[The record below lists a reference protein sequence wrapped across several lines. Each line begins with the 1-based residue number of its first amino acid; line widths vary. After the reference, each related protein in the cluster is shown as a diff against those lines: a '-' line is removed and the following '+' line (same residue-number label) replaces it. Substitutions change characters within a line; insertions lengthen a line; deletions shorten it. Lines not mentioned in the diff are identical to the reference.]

1 MGSAAR
7 RNHTGAMT
15 DESTSDPT
23 EPLEPPEAGN
33 PVDTDAPAPPP
44 PPPTGEP
51 VQGRLL
57 RRSRSDRVIA
67 GVAGGL
73 GNYFGI
79 DPVIVRI
86 VFLVLA
92 LFGGSGVLLYLVGWL
107 VIAKEGRD
115 ESRALQSL
123 RGSPEGNRGGLFLIL
138 AIVGLLIITSPLVW
152 WPGFGLGN
160 GLALPLLL
168 VAAGV
173 ALFVWP
179 ADGLD
184 IHRRW
189 HDDHRDEWHAARS
202 EMSEARRETRE
213 AWRESRREWRH
224 GYRRGFDD
232 DTATPAPPPPPA
244 APPSSPPEPRP
255 KAFLGPLALAALLL
269 FTGSAVF
276 AHRVDWIDL
285 DPAVFLGIVLV
296 IIGAVLVLS
305 AFLGRARGLI
315 ILGVMLLPIA
325 WTVNAVDLTWWDGV
339 GEESHT
345 IDSLSELEDEYRY
358 GIGEFII
365 DLSDL
370 DLEGETRDLAV
381 GLTIG
386 EAIVYVP
393 EGMHVNIDLDGRIG
407 EVRVDDGIADR
418 LDDDGLDIA
427 ITTEIGDPDGGTLNL
442 DFDLGIGSGRVEVCS
457 TDPSTAGVQRCP

>member
-1 MGSAAR
+1 MGAR
-7 RNHTGAMT
+7 DGKGDTGAMN
-15 DESTSDPT
+15 DESTPDPTDPTDPT
-23 EPLEPPEAGN
+23 EPTEAPESGN
-33 PVDTDAPAPPP
+33 PVDTDTPLP
-44 PPPTGEP
+44 PPPTGDP
-51 VQGRLL
+51 TPTRLL

-73 GNYFGI
+73 GNYFGV

-86 VFLVLA
+86 AFLVLA

-107 VIAKEGRD
+107 IIAKEGHD

-123 RGSPEGNRGGLFLIL
+123 RGSPQGNRGGLFLIL
-138 AIVGLLIITSPLVW
+138 VIVGLLIITSPLVW
-152 WPGFGLGN
+152 WPGFGFGN

-168 VAAGV
+168 IAAGV

-184 IHRRW
+184 FGGRR
-189 HDDHRDEWHAARS
+189 HDEHHEQWRTARS
-202 EMSEARRETRE
+202 EMGEARRETRE
-213 AWRESRREWRH
+213 AWRETRREWRH
-224 GYRRGFDD
+224 GYQRGFETD
-232 DTATPAPPPPPA
+232 ATTPAPPAPPPPP
-244 APPSSPPEPRP
+244 PEPGP
-255 KAFLGPLALAALLL
+255 KAFLGPLTLALLL
-269 FTGSAVF
+269 LVTGGAVF
-276 AHRVDWIDL
+276 ADRVDWIKVDV
-285 DPAVFLGIVLV
+285 AIFLGIILV
-296 IIGAVLVLS
+296 VIGSMLVLS

-315 ILGVMLLPIA
+315 VLGVLLLPIA
-325 WTVNAVDLTWWDGV
+325 WTVNAIDLTWWDGV
-339 GEESHT
+339 GDETHT
-345 IDSLSELEDEYRY
+345 IDNLSDLEDEYRY
-358 GIGEFII
+358 GIGQFII

-370 DLEGETRDLAV
+370 DLEGESRDLAV

-407 EVRVDDGIADR
+407 EIRVDGGSPDR
-418 LDDDGLDIA
+418 TDEGFDNA

-457 TDPSTAGVQRCP
+457 LDSATPGVQRCP

>member
-1 MGSAAR
+1 MGAR
-7 RNHTGAMT
+7 TGTGDTGVMT
-15 DESTSDPT
+15 DESTPDPT
-23 EPLEPPEAGN
+23 
-33 PVDTDAPAPPP
+33 DTDTPPPP
-44 PPPTGEP
+44 PPPTTGDP
-51 VQGRLL
+51 TTTRLL

-73 GNYFGI
+73 GNYFGV

-86 VFLVLA
+86 AFLVLA
-92 LFGGSGVLLYLVGWL
+92 LFGGSGVLVYLIGWL

-138 AIVGLLIITSPLVW
+138 VIVGLLIITSPLVW
-152 WPGFGLGN
+152 WPGFGFGD

-168 VAAGV
+168 IAAGV

-184 IHRRW
+184 FPGRR
-189 HDDHRDEWHAARS
+189 HDDHREEWRAARS

-213 AWRESRREWRH
+213 AWRDSRREWRH
-224 GYRRGFDD
+224 GYRRGFETDA
-232 DTATPAPPPPPA
+232 TAPAPPPPAPPAPPPPP
-244 APPSSPPEPRP
+244 PEPGP
-255 KAFLGPLALAALLL
+255 KAFLGPLTLALLLL
-269 FTGSAVF
+269 FTGGAVF
-276 AHRVDWIDL
+276 ADRVDWIKVDV
-285 DPAVFLGIVLV
+285 AIFLGIVLV
-296 IIGAVLVLS
+296 LIGGMLVLS

-315 ILGVMLLPIA
+315 VLGVMILPIA
-325 WTVNAVDLTWWDGV
+325 WAVNAIDLTWWDGV
-339 GEESHT
+339 GEEIHT
-345 IDSLSELEDEYRY
+345 IDNLSDLEDEYRY
-358 GIGEFII
+358 GIGQFII

-370 DLEGETRDLAV
+370 DLEGESRDLAV

-393 EGMHVNIDLDGRIG
+393 EGMHVNVDLDGRIG
-407 EVRVDDGIADR
+407 EIRVDGGSPDR
-418 LDDDGLDIA
+418 TDEGFDNA

-442 DFDLGIGSGRVEVCS
+442 DFDLGIGSGRVEVCGLDS
-457 TDPSTAGVQRCP
+457 ATPGVQRCP